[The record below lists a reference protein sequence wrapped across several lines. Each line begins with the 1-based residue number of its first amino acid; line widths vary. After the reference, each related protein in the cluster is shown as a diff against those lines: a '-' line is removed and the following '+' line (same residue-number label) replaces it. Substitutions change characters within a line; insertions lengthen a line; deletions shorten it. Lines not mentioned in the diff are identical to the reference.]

1 MILVVHHRV
10 RDYAAWKPIFDE
22 HQTTRVAH
30 GAKRHWVYRAPDDP
44 NDLVVAVEFGSPA
57 GAEGFLADPSL
68 HEAMAR
74 AGVEG
79 QPHVHMR
86 VELEAVEY

>member
-10 RDYAAWKPIFDE
+10 RDYAAWKPFFDE
-22 HQTTRVAH
+22 HQSTRVGH

-44 NDLVVAVEFGSPA
+44 NDLIVAVEFGSQ
-57 GAEGFLADPSL
+57 GEAEGFLADPSL
-68 HEAMAR
+68 REVMAQ

-79 QPHVHMR
+79 EPHVHFR
-86 VELEAVEY
+86 QELEAVEY